1 MHAKEAIMR
10 FRIFS
15 LLAITFVLGACD
27 TNKTAVEKTVVGP
40 NATDDQKFAY
50 MLGAQFGAQFA
61 MIAKQ
66 FEAPAEEEL
75 FILGSSEAQKM
86 MTDTSFHLQLP
97 DDTLRLV
104 GQRFQENARKLQEIA
119 KTSPTPPPVK
129 PEIPALNKYPA
140 TISLTSSDN
149 DKFAYMLGVQFGTQF
164 VLLGKEF
171 NAPLDEKFFIQGI
184 RDARVMRADSTQH
197 MQLSEDTLRAVST
210 RYQKKA
216 QELRAEAQKKAMEEQ
231 KEIETEVAPLRGD
244 TLPDGLPTKI
254 NFRVK
259 VTGVSVESSD
269 LQAYAGKPL
278 FIFYFSTTCG
288 HCRHATPE
296 IQKIASE
303 FSALGLTT
311 LAIASGGNN
320 KRDIRAFAEEF
331 KLENMV
337 MLFDESRQ
345 FGQLYGDGYVPK
357 IYLVKPDGSYILYKD
372 FTKDLPQMRSDIAA
386 LLKKK

>member
-1 MHAKEAIMR
+1 MR

-15 LLAITFVLGACD
+15 LLVITLVLGACD
-27 TNKTAVEKTVVGP
+27 TDKTAVEKTVVGL

-86 MTDTSFHLQLP
+86 MIDTSFHLQLP

-171 NAPLDEKFFIQGI
+171 KATLDEKFFIQGI

-210 RYQKKA
+210 RYQKKTERGHDEKA
-216 QELRAEAQKKAMEEQ
+216 CDVVKFVRPDFYAEHVEPSICQIDQHCLIGSVGSTIPSDPWGAIIDRQRHKHDEPFKAAEGTIDPLVVNLCAFFEQLGRKVLARRFVRFVATRGGLRFRYRA
-231 KEIETEVAPLRGD
+231 GY
-244 TLPDGLPTKI
+244 GLVGFGKTAL
-254 NFRVK
+254 NHDCRVVVLAFTTRRCARRAAG
-259 VTGVSVESSD
+259 VTV
-269 LQAYAGKPL
+269 
-278 FIFYFSTTCG
+278 
-288 HCRHATPE
+288 RHRP
-296 IQKIASE
+296 
-303 FSALGLTT
+303 
-311 LAIASGGNN
+311 
-320 KRDIRAFAEEF
+320 
-331 KLENMV
+331 
-337 MLFDESRQ
+337 
-345 FGQLYGDGYVPK
+345 
-357 IYLVKPDGSYILYKD
+357 
-372 FTKDLPQMRSDIAA
+372 
-386 LLKKK
+386 